1 MDSISHWGM
10 FSPDQATPTMP
21 PLTWIAE
28 ICRLRKALEDNIA
41 STKGQ
46 LITGTYLRMIS

>member
-1 MDSISHWGM
+1 MVIIAHWGM
-10 FSPDQATPTMP
+10 FEPVATPMMP

-41 STKGQ
+41 STKKMP
-46 LITGTYLRMIS
+46 ISATYLKMIS